1 MKRQAEI
8 MKNKPEKRG
17 ITLVEMLM
25 AIVILLILIALTVT
39 IGRRVEQQA
48 EEKLTI
54 EIINLVDAALGE
66 FEDFD
71 YQYKHEDYRA
81 LKFPIDC
88 NDFEVG
94 EIESVMEEAFG
105 GSSVITLQRYVSL
118 SYLQLTDGPH
128 SEEDSGCEVMCFWLN
143 MVPASRA
150 VLDEIDQ
157 SLVKNDCDDGSPMN
171 IDIDGEKYPLLRIVD
186 AWGTTLHYSYY
197 YDDRYENQHPEEELR
212 EPDYFGDGDM
222 RPFPVV
228 TSAGL
233 DKEFGTEDDITNR

>member
-1 MKRQAEI
+1 

-25 AIVILLILIALTVT
+25 AVSILLILITLTVT
-39 IGRRVEQQA
+39 IGRRIEQQA

-54 EIINLVDAALGE
+54 ETINLVDAALGE
-66 FEDFD
+66 FGDFD

-81 LKFPIDC
+81 LKFPLDC

-94 EIESVMEEAFG
+94 EIETVLKEAFSYSNVFISSSNHKNEYSG
-105 GSSVITLQRYVSL
+105 G
-118 SYLQLTDGPH
+118 
-128 SEEDSGCEVMCFWLN
+128 EVMYFILN
-143 MVPASRA
+143 MIPASRA

-157 SLVKNDCDDGSPMN
+157 SLIENDEMTVTINSN
-171 IDIDGEKYPLLRIVD
+171 TNEEFPLLRIVD
-186 AWGTTLHYSYY
+186 AWGTTLNYSYY
-197 YDDRYENQHPEEELR
+197 YNGVEYEHPEEKLR
-212 EPDYFGDGDM
+212 EPDYYDGGNMDGDV

-228 TSAGL
+228 TSAGR